1 MYQSFTGMAFP
12 FAAISFLQAIMF
24 FKLIIVKRKYS
35 KQMRKLVDDYC
46 GCGIVEIE
54 ELDNTD
60 DEDDWIL

>member
-1 MYQSFTGMAFP
+1 MAFP

-35 KQMRKLVDDYC
+35 TQMKKVVDNYC

-54 ELDNTD
+54 EIDNTD